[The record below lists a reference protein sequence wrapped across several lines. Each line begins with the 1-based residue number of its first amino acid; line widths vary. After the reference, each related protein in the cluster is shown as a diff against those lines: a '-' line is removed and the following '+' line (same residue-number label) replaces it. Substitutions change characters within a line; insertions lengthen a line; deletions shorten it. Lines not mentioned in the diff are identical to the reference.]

1 MKNLLFAFFLLMSLD
16 VLSKEVVVK
25 FGTVAP
31 AGTPWADTLDEI
43 KKRVDQESGKT
54 IKIKNYLGGQLGGEL
69 EILNGIRRG
78 RIQGGGITSA
88 ALGSVITEMNVLEIG
103 RAHV

>member
-1 MKNLLFAFFLLMSLD
+1 MKFLILCSFLLISNPLLAKK
-16 VLSKEVVVK
+16 LSVK

-31 AGTPWADTLDEI
+31 SGTPWADTLDEI
-43 KKRVDQESGKT
+43 KKKVDKESKGE

-88 ALGSVITEMNVLEIG
+88 ALGSVIPELNVLEIPLF
-103 RAHV
+103 